1 MRINNV
7 DPTDL
12 DAFSESVPASPSSQE
27 INGEVVELFLGEETF
42 PPQELLMYDLWDSE
56 VTSSEPE
63 SVTSSENTVSS
74 FGTPLKYYEFNTY
87 SILELPDDWKQLA
100 QNKTGMS
107 MRDPTA
113 SRTLSGR
120 PGQSVFALSSA
131 KPR

>member
-7 DPTDL
+7 DPTNL
-12 DAFSESVPASPSSQE
+12 DACSESVPASPFLQE
-27 INGEVVELFLGEETF
+27 INGEVVELFLREETF
-42 PPQELLMYDLWDSE
+42 PPQELLTYDLWGSE
-56 VTSSEPE
+56 VSSSEPE
-63 SVTSSENTVSS
+63 SVTSSENTASS

-120 PGQSVFALSSA
+120 PGQSVSALSSA